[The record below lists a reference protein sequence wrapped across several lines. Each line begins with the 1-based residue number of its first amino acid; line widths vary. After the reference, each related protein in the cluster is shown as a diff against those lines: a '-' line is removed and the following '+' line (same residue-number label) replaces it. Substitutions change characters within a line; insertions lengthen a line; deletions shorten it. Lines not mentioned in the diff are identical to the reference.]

1 MLAHCFLRRVEEKV
15 KIVPSRRLNVEAL
28 AEQNPPEDKNQQYSQ
43 ERGDGDFN
51 RLSHYF
57 LTRDD
62 SPPGSDFRARSLPD
76 QRNDG
81 RHRSNADEPEGNPR
95 LDEEAESDYYS

>member
-15 KIVPSRRLNVEAL
+15 KIVPSRRLNIEAL
-28 AEQNPPEDKNQQYSQ
+28 AEQNPPEDKNQ
-43 ERGDGDFN
+43 
-51 RLSHYF
+51 HYF
-57 LTRDD
+57 LTRGD

-76 QRNDG
+76 QPNDG